1 MANTRNAGRK
11 SLLSTEQMED
21 VKSRVKNGES
31 VGALAKEY
39 GISRQ
44 ALYKKLRDQR
54 LPSEFQMD
62 YLIDGRLCTR
72 IMIDRRSQAL
82 RIENY
87 AEAISQRAFGT
98 LQKPTSGDLQAFLDN
113 YFLEANSVNT
123 FNEFFLT
130 DETGKIDIFKNVPKR
145 RQDGKCVVIRNDAM
159 IPRFY
164 FSKTDRVLRRTDTD
178 GFQMKAIT
186 SDRRYFVKS
195 QAVIAGVRL
204 RDWAVE
210 MIASD
215 LCQQLS
221 IACVKQRH
229 AGFVYEGKTYDG
241 VYSENFE
248 LDGYTFISFDRLL
261 SRHGWS
267 TMEEEFISLDAIGKL
282 TWCAEKLA
290 EAGTL
295 NHADTEKY
303 MLDLAV
309 IDCLVGNTDRHD
321 KNYGLFYNVNTQRFE
336 IPLIFDNGMGLFEND
351 PCRDEYHTFDEAMH
365 NIYVAPYGEDPFDLL
380 ALLDEAFDL
389 RKIYPGITNL
399 HYPDVLHTPFALE
412 YERRIQDFW
421 RK

>member
-1 MANTRNAGRK
+1 M
-11 SLLSTEQMED
+11 LSTEQMED
-21 VKSRVKNGES
+21 IKNRVKNGES

-44 ALYKKLRDQR
+44 ALYKKLRDQS

-62 YLIDGRLCTR
+62 YMIGGCLCTR
-72 IMIDRRSQAL
+72 IMVDRRSQAL

-87 AEAISQRAFGT
+87 AEAISRRAFGT
-98 LQKPTSGDLQAFLDN
+98 LQKPTPDDLQEFLDN
-113 YFLEANSVNT
+113 YFLDT
-123 FNEFFLT
+123 LNEFYLT
-130 DETGKIDIFKNVPKR
+130 DEKGKIDILKNVPESGP
-145 RQDGKCVVIRNDAM
+145 DGKCLVVRNDAM

-178 GFQMKAIT
+178 GYQMKAIT

-229 AGFVYEGKTYDG
+229 AEFVYEGKTYNG
-241 VYSENFE
+241 VFSENFE

-261 SRHGWS
+261 GRHGWS

-282 TWCAEKLA
+282 RWCAEKLS
-290 EAGTL
+290 EAGAL
-295 NHADTEKY
+295 DYADTEKY

-321 KNYGLFYNVNTQRFE
+321 KNYGLFYNVNTQLFE

-351 PCRDEYHTFDEAMH
+351 HYRDEYRTFDEAMH
-365 NIYVAPYGEDPFDLL
+365 NVYVAPYGEDPFDLL
-380 ALLDEAFDL
+380 ELLDEAFDL

-399 HYPDVLHTPFALE
+399 HYPDVLRTPFALE
-412 YERRIQDFW
+412 YERRMLEFW